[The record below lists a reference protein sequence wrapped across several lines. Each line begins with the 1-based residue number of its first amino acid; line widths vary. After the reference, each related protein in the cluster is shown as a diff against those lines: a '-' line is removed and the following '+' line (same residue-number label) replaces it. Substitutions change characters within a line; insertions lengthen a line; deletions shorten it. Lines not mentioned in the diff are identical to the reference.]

1 MIRTAQVRRIATAT
15 AYGGG
20 GLTFLGAVTVSV
32 LFLEARLARRTI
44 GDADGEPPVVDG
56 VYGLP
61 GAVDPAAAPIRMAM
75 LGDSSA
81 CGFGVEDPLETPG
94 ALIASGLAA
103 VSDRPVGLVSTA
115 RVGARSADLNDQ
127 VEQVLPMAPQVVV
140 IFVGANDVTH
150 RVSPALAVRQLS
162 AAVRRLREAG
172 AEVVVGTCPDLG
184 TVEPIAQP
192 LRWLARRW
200 SRQMAAA
207 QTVGAVE
214 AGARSVSLTDLMGA
228 EFASNPR
235 EMFGPDR
242 FHPSARGYAQAAAAV
257 LPSVSAALGFWP
269 DSEIQPDTRR
279 GEGVLPIYLA
289 AAEAAEEPGTEVA
302 ATQVAGRERG
312 PRGRWTTLMRRR
324 RRTVPAD
331 PPVEPAS
338 EPAAQPGSHH
348 PGD

>member
-1 MIRTAQVRRIATAT
+1 MIRTTQVRRIAAAT

-20 GLTFLGAVTVSV
+20 GLTFLGALTAGV

-44 GDADGEPPVVDG
+44 GELDGDPPMVDG
-56 VYGLP
+56 VYGL
-61 GAVDPAAAPIRMAM
+61 GTWATEAEPIRMAM

-81 CGFGVEDPLETPG
+81 CGFGVEEPLQTPG

-103 VSDRPVGLVSTA
+103 VSDRQVSLVCPA
-115 RVGARSADLNDQ
+115 FVGAVSGDLDGQ
-127 VEQVLPMAPQVVV
+127 VERVLPARPQVVV
-140 IFVGANDVTH
+140 IFIGANDVTH
-150 RVSPALAVRQLS
+150 RVSPAVAVRQLG

-172 AEVVVGTCPDLG
+172 AEVIVGTCPDLG

-207 QTVGAVE
+207 QTVGVVE
-214 AGARSVSLTDLMGA
+214 AGGRTVSLTDLLGA
-228 EFASNPR
+228 EFAANPR

-242 FHPSARGYAQAAAAV
+242 YHPSARGYAQAAAAV

-269 DSEIQPDTRR
+269 DSEIRPETRR

-289 AAEAAEEPGTEVA
+289 AAEAAEESGTEVA

-331 PPVEPAS
+331 PPVDTAAPAV
-338 EPAAQPGSHH
+338 AQAGPDD